1 MLLPFLT
8 HTHTKK
14 NYSNYLLTLPA
25 LSLFYLQDVSCV
37 CMTHSVCVFCQ
48 TDCYL
53 GEFYLCVLPHGVL
66 SYSAGLL
73 KCVIIVSVSHSRLY
87 MFLQFRSLAVNIRH
101 IWCTVM
107 RFCTIL
113 ARYGLA
119 DCWMC
124 LCLWVEQVACT
135 NLAMYPNSR
144 FCEYRRSPLSCV
156 FFNLLKK
163 NLFLGADGSQLNL
176 YLEWDRDSAHVV
188 GGCRGLHLLCSQ
200 NLELQY

>member
-1 MLLPFLT
+1 MSLVFVW
-8 HTHTKK
+8 
-14 NYSNYLLTLPA
+14 LTL
-25 LSLFYLQDVSCV
+25 
-37 CMTHSVCVFCQ
+37 SVCFVRLIVIWGSFICAFSLMVFSP
-48 TDCYL
+48 TL
-53 GEFYLCVLPHGVL
+53 L
-66 SYSAGLL
+66 SAGLL